1 MAERDQERLE
11 VANTVRT
18 EIGIENVLSARQAR
32 SFVRCLQTAWEVPL
46 IQWGTNESLLELA
59 DARRLLHVAEI
70 YREVEGQESAGA
82 IECYRRAG
90 ELLEWLSRANDRTT
104 RTAPIELFAA
114 AAYQLGGLP
123 AMASGLI
130 GEVEMLDDG
139 TRLYGAFLRADF
151 DGVLE
156 AVAAFWARHPD
167 LTDNAAPRRLLDAGS
182 EGGMSWY
189 FTVELVR
196 VLGLFADT
204 LRRGQTERLDRA
216 MHKLDAMERM
226 ATRTFSEDI
235 SLLITLLRAV
245 ANGYRQASIHRPI
258 VELSALNPGRRRRLN
273 RFARGQFS
281 RGRGILWTSQ
291 RAGLDRLL
299 RKSSF
304 ALCTPTGSGKTLV
317 ANLALVKE
325 LLLPTGLETS
335 PLALYLVPSRALAG
349 EVEAKLKSELGEDL
363 TITGLYGG
371 TDWGITDYWLQAET
385 PTVLIAT
392 VEKAEALM
400 RYVGSLLL
408 ARLRLLIIDEAHQ
421 VVAVDDARTKADLA
435 EHGNRAIR
443 LESFVSR
450 LLARAPDIVRIA
462 LTAVAGGAAPS
473 VAKWIEN
480 REDAVAIG
488 TRYRSTRQL
497 IGVLETTPRSSDRVS
512 LEILNGRRLFVRDRD
527 QPVYLPLRT
536 PVMPDLPNQWQQ
548 SLFRFNELA
557 VLWTALHLLETERR
571 ILISVLQEPEQTM
584 RWYRKALEL
593 DEWSGI
599 PPFRVPD
606 GRLGDVFQEARNAT
620 IDYCGEDSHE
630 LALLDRGIATN
641 HGQMPQR
648 LRRLMV
654 ELIDKRICPITVATA
669 TLTEGVNL
677 PFDIIFLTSLR
688 RESFDVVNDTRE
700 ITPLSVSEF
709 RNLAGRAGR
718 PGASSGLEGMTLV
731 VVPQANSSQR
741 ASARSTRDRQRRQ
754 MQRDYDNLLLKVVRE
769 ERQDGS
775 VQSPLALLLDA
786 IAQRAASIGVR
797 QSNFLDWLDRITP
810 AAISPNAGVA
820 ATTPAARLADSLD
833 ELDGFLLTALEEL
846 ELADGQELD
855 GAAAEAFL
863 VSLWQSTFT
872 KVAAAQ
878 EQWMEDAF
886 IRRGRAIVETIYPD
900 AEERERL
907 YQYGFTPYVGRR
919 FAAVADDIETI
930 LSDATDFGDSSD
942 EARLQVLKDI
952 GQLIENDRG
961 FGFRVRQTQTD
972 QRLLENWNDVLA
984 WWMRSAGAVA
994 PGADAL
1000 RAWQRFVSDNL
1011 EFRLG
1016 TVIGA
1021 VVAQS
1026 WSSGADDDVEVPT
1039 LADWRETTGLPWF
1052 AFWARELLR
1061 WGTLD
1066 PLVAFCLAQGLA
1078 KTREQAANRRAEF
1091 EAWLAT
1097 ELHDVNAESKIDPQL
1112 FLKWE
1117 DSLSNDFEDLFEE
1130 LPDAAI
1136 LVGTDGRKRRYPV
1149 IPVDTEGG
1157 VDWLD
1162 PAGFKLARTE
1172 NEDAN
1177 LYAHI
1182 QRDDFELLVGKRN
1195 VTVSR
1200 VFTAHQ

>member
-11 VANTVRT
+11 VANTVRI

-46 IQWGTNESLLELA
+46 IQWGANESLLELA

-70 YREVEGQESAGA
+70 YREIEGADSAGA

-90 ELLEWLSRANDRTT
+90 ELLEWLSRAKDRTRT
-104 RTAPIELFAA
+104 TAPIELFAA

-156 AVAAFWARHPD
+156 AVATFWARHPD
-167 LTDNAAPRRLLDAGS
+167 LTDQAAPRRLLDAES
-182 EGGMSWY
+182 DGGVSWY

-204 LRRGQTERLDRA
+204 LRRGQNERLDRA
-216 MHKLDAMERM
+216 IQKLDALERM
-226 ATRTFSEDI
+226 ATRTFSADS

-245 ANGYRQASIHRPI
+245 ANGYVQASIHRPI
-258 VELSALNPGRRRRLN
+258 VELSALNPGRSRRLT

-299 RKSSF
+299 SESSF

-325 LLLPTGLETS
+325 LLLPTGLERS

-400 RYVGSLLL
+400 RYVGPLLL
-408 ARLRLLIIDEAHQ
+408 ARLRLLIVDEAHQ
-421 VVAVDDARTKADLA
+421 VVAVDDDRTKADLA

-450 LLARAPDIVRIA
+450 LLARAPEIVRIA

-473 VAKWIEN
+473 VAKWIEK
-480 REDAVAIG
+480 RDDASAIG

-497 IGVLETTPRSSDRVS
+497 IGVLETTPKASDRVS

-548 SLFRFNELA
+548 SVFRFNELA

-593 DEWSGI
+593 EDWSSI
-599 PPFRVPD
+599 PPFKVPE
-606 GRLGDVFQEARNAT
+606 GYLGEVFQEARNAT

-700 ITPLSVSEF
+700 ITPLSVAEF

-731 VVPQANSSQR
+731 AVPQANSSQR
-741 ASARSTRDRQRRQ
+741 ASARSTQDRQRRQ
-754 MQRDYDNLLLKVVRE
+754 IQRDYDNLLLKVVRE

-775 VQSPLALLLDA
+775 VQSPLALLLNA

-797 QSNFLDWLDRITP
+797 PSDFLDWLDRITP
-810 AAISPNAGVA
+810 AAISLSAGVA

-846 ELADGQELD
+846 ELGDGRELD

-863 VSLWQSTFT
+863 VSLWQRTFT
-872 KVAAAQ
+872 KVAASQ

-886 IRRGRAIVETIYPD
+886 IRRGRAIVETIYPEP
-900 AEERERL
+900 EERERL
-907 YQYGFTPYVGRR
+907 YQYGFTPHVGRR
-919 FAAVADDIETI
+919 FAAVADEIERI
-930 LSDATDFGDSSD
+930 LSEATDYGNFND
-942 EARLQVLKDI
+942 EARLQVFKDI
-952 GQLIENDRG
+952 GERIENDRG
-961 FGFRVRQTQTD
+961 YGFRVRQTQTD
-972 QRLLENWNDVLA
+972 QRLLANWNGVLA
-984 WWMRSAGAVA
+984 WWMRSGGAAA
-994 PGADAL
+994 PDADAL

-1016 TVIGA
+1016 TAIGA
-1021 VVAQS
+1021 VVAQT
-1026 WSSGADDDVEVPT
+1026 WSNGADDGAEVPT
-1039 LADWRETTGLPWF
+1039 LEDWRETTGLPWF

-1066 PLVAFCLAQGLA
+1066 PFVAFSLAQGLA
-1078 KTREQAANRRAEF
+1078 KTREQAASRRAEF
-1091 EAWLAT
+1091 DGWLSA
-1097 ELHDVNAESKIDPQL
+1097 EGYDVDAENKIDPQL

-1117 DSLSNDFEDLFEE
+1117 SSLPGRFDDLFDE
-1130 LPDAAI
+1130 LPDAAT
-1136 LVGTDGRKRRYPV
+1136 LLGTDGRKRRYPV

-1157 VDWLD
+1157 VEWLD
-1162 PAGFKLARTE
+1162 PAGFRLARTE
-1172 NEDAN
+1172 NDDGD
-1177 LYAHI
+1177 LTAHT
-1182 QRDDFELLVGKRN
+1182 QKDDFELLVGKRE